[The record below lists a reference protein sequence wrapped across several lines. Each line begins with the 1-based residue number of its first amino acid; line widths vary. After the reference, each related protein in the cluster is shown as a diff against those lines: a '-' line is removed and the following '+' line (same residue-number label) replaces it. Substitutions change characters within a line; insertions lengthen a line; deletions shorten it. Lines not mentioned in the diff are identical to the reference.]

1 MDVGMLASFLM
12 NAIVIY
18 TYHRS
23 ITDFRIFSLK
33 RNIPFFHLPLYFI
46 NFSPINRHMSSVHF
60 CQDDVDWLK
69 RDSGNLDCD
78 VFYFL
83 SCCYNVVLLS
93 YFNYQGLIILRF
105 VLSVT

>member
-1 MDVGMLASFLM
+1 
-12 NAIVIY
+12 
-18 TYHRS
+18 
-23 ITDFRIFSLK
+23 
-33 RNIPFFHLPLYFI
+33 
-46 NFSPINRHMSSVHF
+46 MSSVHF